1 MSRIDMMPKKKRRHG
16 TTFREVYKILI
27 ALSIHTIF
35 ILGAIAFAGLLL
47 LYSFKGHIY

>member
-1 MSRIDMMPKKKRRHG
+1 M
-16 TTFREVYKILI
+16 TFREVCAILI
-27 ALSIHTIF
+27 SLSIHLIF